1 MLRKTMVAVATFGV
15 LAFASSC
22 TKKGDTGP
30 AGATGPAGPS
40 YTGAI
45 SGHVDLY
52 DQYGSKVL
60 TGLSSVQVSLDGG
73 STQNATSAGYY
84 MFSNVKTGSYT
95 LSATNSGYGAT
106 QVTNFQFLSDTLNR
120 DLKMSAIPNFSPAT
134 FDVYPTAA
142 GTGDSLVMTFSTDT
156 RLRNAIVFINST
168 SAVNGQPANYLL
180 AYTKNIGANVPRA
193 VIIIPKQDLI
203 NAGLASGAT
212 YYLAAYGYVISDASA
227 YEDYSTGKTVYNA
240 ISSTPLTAT
249 AVVP

>member
-1 MLRKTMVAVATFGV
+1 MLKRNIVAAAT
-15 LAFASSC
+15 LAALASLSSC

-60 TGLSSVQVSLDGG
+60 TGLSSIQVSLDGG
-73 STQNATSAGYY
+73 SIQNATATGYY
-84 MFSNVKTGSYT
+84 MFGNVTTGSYT

-120 DLKMSAIPNFSPAT
+120 DLKMSAIPTFSPAT

-142 GTGDSLVMTFSTDT
+142 GTGDSIVMTFSTDT
-156 RLRNAIVFINST
+156 RVRNSIVFINSSST
-168 SAVNGQPANYLL
+168 VNGQPANYLIS
-180 AYTKNIGANVPRA
+180 YTKTIGANVPRA

-203 NAGLASGAT
+203 NAGLTSGST
-212 YYLAAYGYVISDASA
+212 YYLAAYGYVVSDASA
-227 YEDYSTGKTVYNA
+227 YEDYATGKTVYNA